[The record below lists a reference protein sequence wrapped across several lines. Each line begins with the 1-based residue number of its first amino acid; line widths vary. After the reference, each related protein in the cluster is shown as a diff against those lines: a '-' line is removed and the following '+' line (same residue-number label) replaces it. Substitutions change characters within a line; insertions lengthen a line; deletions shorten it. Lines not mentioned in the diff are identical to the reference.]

1 MITYSTIAV
10 NRYAPEGSG
19 QINLYSNGNDG
30 GSDLT
35 IAQLSIA
42 VSMHAAAAYE
52 SQSVL
57 KMNRMANGSVLL
69 SKAADCMQAI
79 ADNYGQWSQIK
90 PYLQDELGI
99 TADLPDEIDTYE
111 KRMAAIAAIKTKIDS
126 LAQTQQEE
134 MIDLQTLV
142 NRRDVAYSTSSNIV
156 RALGS
161 SMNDNAINF

>member
-1 MITYSTIAV
+1 MITYSTISI

-19 QINLYSNGNDG
+19 QVNLYSNGNEG

-57 KMNRMANGSVLL
+57 KMNRMASGSTLL
-69 SKAADCMQAI
+69 SKASECMEAI
-79 ADNYGQWSQIK
+79 ADNYADWATVKSCLK
-90 PYLQDELGI
+90 NELDI
-99 TADLPDEIDTYE
+99 TADLPDAIDTYD
-111 KRMAAIAAIKTKIDS
+111 KRMTVIAAIKAKVDA

-161 SMNDNAINF
+161 SMDNNANNL